1 MKAFHFICDWL
12 WRYDNTVLLCYR
24 ELFPKIDVNQDKNV
38 SDQELYEWIEQ
49 HMRKHVLR
57 GAGKKMKDLD
67 TNKDGKV
74 SWEEYKES
82 KFPASMEEGRRTV
95 TWGLLTNSKNK
106 VSNYIWS
113 ATPW

>member
-1 MKAFHFICDWL
+1 
-12 WRYDNTVLLCYR
+12 
-24 ELFPKIDVNQDKNV
+24 
-38 SDQELYEWIEQ
+38 
-49 HMRKHVLR
+49 MRKHVLR

-95 TWGLLTNSKNK
+95 TWGLLTNSKK
-106 VSNYIWS
+106 QSFELYMECYSLIKLGR
-113 ATPW
+113 A

>member
-1 MKAFHFICDWL
+1 
-12 WRYDNTVLLCYR
+12 
-24 ELFPKIDVNQDKNV
+24 
-38 SDQELYEWIEQ
+38 
-49 HMRKHVLR
+49 
-57 GAGKKMKDLD
+57 MKDLD

-82 KFPASMEEGRRTV
+82 KFPSSMEKGRRTV

-113 ATPW
+113 ATP

>member
-1 MKAFHFICDWL
+1 
-12 WRYDNTVLLCYR
+12 
-24 ELFPKIDVNQDKNV
+24 
-38 SDQELYEWIEQ
+38 
-49 HMRKHVLR
+49 
-57 GAGKKMKDLD
+57 MKDLD

-113 ATPW
+113 ATPC

>member
-12 WRYDNTVLLCYR
+12 WRYDNTALLCYR